1 MLTHRSYENFRAC
14 VDDAPEGCH
23 DAAKRIH
30 TLIGSTCETFMDEVR
45 ALGLKSSNCDLIYRV
60 ELALYD
66 YLRASNPDETVFDVA
81 EGFGQAM
88 AGPARE
94 RVLQQAV
101 RDRDSL
107 RTMAASAS

>member
-30 TLIGSTCETFMDEVR
+30 TLLGDTCDRFMEEVR
-45 ALGLKSSNCDLIYRV
+45 ALGLKTDNCDLIYRV